1 MHSGPEPVHE
11 FSDGVQVAGR
21 VHVQGYR
28 WRLWARSAERAGGQ
42 EASTRGQG
50 CHVLR
55 TPCNCAPEQ
64 WEWEGV

>member
-11 FSDGVQVAGR
+11 FSEGVQVAGR

-42 EASTRGQG
+42 EASTRAKGAMCRG
-50 CHVLR
+50 LHVTL
-55 TPCNCAPEQ
+55 PLSSGSG
-64 WEWEGV
+64 EGV